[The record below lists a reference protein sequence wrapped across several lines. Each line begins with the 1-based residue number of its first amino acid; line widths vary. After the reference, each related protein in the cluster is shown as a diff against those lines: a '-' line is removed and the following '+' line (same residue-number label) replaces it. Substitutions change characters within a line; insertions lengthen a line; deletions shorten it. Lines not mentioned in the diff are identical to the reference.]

1 MISRDK
7 SSSTAAQ
14 PQSESNYASSISKIA
29 VAQIC
34 ESAGYAAAEASA
46 LAVLTDIAGLYLKA
60 IAKSAASSANSRGRT
75 ESNLLDVTAALEE
88 LGSVQGFAGASS
100 TARNSVLNSPM
111 IRELEKFVEYT
122 EETPFAQPLPP
133 RKAMSGRKT
142 KQPKRGNLL
151 LRDSREYNEGRFKH
165 VPRWLPSMPEIEKDG
180 KGDEK
185 LGFGPRIESES
196 ERQPENNNAGKQRE
210 KGNGLLATNRTR
222 VRFKLSTRRKS
233 PCTKN
238 GGVCRGG
245 IGKRVSCENHRD
257 DARNRKKTN
266 ESFEKSKSL
275 INSKKIKLGHH
286 SLRHVL

>member
-1 MISRDK
+1 MISRDD

-14 PQSESNYASSISKIA
+14 PRSESNYASSISKIA

-60 IAKSAASSANSRGRT
+60 IAKSAASSANSKGRT

-100 TARNSVLNSPM
+100 TARNTVLNSPV
-111 IRELEKFVEYT
+111 IRELERFVMYT

-133 RKAMSGRKT
+133 RKALSGRKT
-142 KQPKRGNLL
+142 KQPKRGVLL
-151 LRDSREYNEGRFKH
+151 REYNEGRFRH
-165 VPRWLPSMPEIEKDG
+165 VPRWLPSMPEIEKDV
-180 KGDEK
+180 KGEEK

-196 ERQPENNNAGKQRE
+196 ERQSENNNTVKQRE
-210 KGNGLLATNRTR
+210 KGNGLLATNRTK
-222 VRFKLSTRRKS
+222 VGFKLSARRKS
-233 PCTKN
+233 PCTKS

-257 DARNRKKTN
+257 DARKRKKTN
-266 ESFEKSKSL
+266 ESLEMSISL
-275 INSKKIKLGHH
+275 INSKKIKLGHLN
-286 SLRHVL
+286 LRHML

>member
-100 TARNSVLNSPM
+100 TARNSVLNSPV

-122 EETPFAQPLPP
+122 DETPFALPLPP

-151 LRDSREYNEGRFKH
+151 RDSHEYNEGRFKH

-180 KGDEK
+180 KGEEK
-185 LGFGPRIESES
+185 LGFGPGIESES
-196 ERQPENNNAGKQRE
+196 ERQSENKNTGKQRE
-210 KGNGLLATNRTR
+210 KGNRLLATNRTK
-222 VRFKLSTRRKS
+222 VRFKLSVRRKF
-233 PCTKN
+233 PCTKS

-245 IGKRVSCENHRD
+245 IGKRVSCENQRD
-257 DARNRKKTN
+257 DSWKRKKTN

-286 SLRHVL
+286 NLRHML